1 MRRGICALCAALLL
15 AAGCDLQG
23 NFLVKSPLACSSWGK
38 PQGDRVVAASLES
51 VSQSTQDS
59 LKALGIETMSSQQGD
74 DVRISGM
81 TRTGSKFAFVLHR
94 VKTSSGETTRVHIEW
109 EKSEDAKANPTVVN
123 VLADLEVAAVGRATT
138 RNPAE

>member
-23 NFLVKSPLACSSWGK
+23 NFLVKSPLPCTSWGK
-38 PQGDRVVAASLES
+38 PQGDRVVAASLDS

-59 LKALGIETMSSQQGD
+59 LKALGIETTSSQQGD

-94 VKTSSGETTRVHIEW
+94 VKTSTGETTRVRIEW

-123 VLADLEVAAVGRATT
+123 ILADLEVAAVGRATT
-138 RNPAE
+138 RNPGE